1 MPAPT
6 ISLTRQTR
14 LSRPP
19 GSADGDRAM
28 IRAFCVW
35 LAATPLSVMIGST
48 RWVVPMVQTLHI
60 LAIAVVL
67 SSVLMLELRVLELAG
82 RSQSVMQAARRFLPW
97 LLGGLAVLAMTG
109 ALLIVSEPQRSLVN
123 SAFWT
128 KMCLLALAV
137 TAIFRLQRAQWRIVA
152 SQALLWPAAV
162 ARRATAVIPILL
174 WLRIVE
180 YGPVIDHVHSIS

>member
-1 MPAPT
+1 
-6 ISLTRQTR
+6 
-14 LSRPP
+14 
-19 GSADGDRAM
+19 M

-137 TAIFRLQRAQWRIVA
+137 TATLGLQRAQWRIVA
-152 SQALLWPAAV
+152 SQEQPCPAGVAARAIAVLTFFLWV
-162 ARRATAVIPILL
+162 A
-174 WLRIVE
+174 IVVAGRWIAYVE
-180 YGPVIDHVHSIS
+180 HR